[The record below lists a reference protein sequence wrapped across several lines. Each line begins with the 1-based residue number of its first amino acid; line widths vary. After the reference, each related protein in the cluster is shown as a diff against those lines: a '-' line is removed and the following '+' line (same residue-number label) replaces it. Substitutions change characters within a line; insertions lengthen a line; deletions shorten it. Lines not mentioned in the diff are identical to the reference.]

1 MRLVEG
7 LAIDLE
13 PSQLFK
19 RRGPELNVTFKS
31 WYPLIIAFGYQYIDT
46 RYESACGERM
56 VN

>member
-1 MRLVEG
+1 MVEG
-7 LAIDLE
+7 LAIDLDQ
-13 PSQLFK
+13 SQFFK

-31 WYPLIIAFGYQYIDT
+31 WYPLIIDFGYQCIDT